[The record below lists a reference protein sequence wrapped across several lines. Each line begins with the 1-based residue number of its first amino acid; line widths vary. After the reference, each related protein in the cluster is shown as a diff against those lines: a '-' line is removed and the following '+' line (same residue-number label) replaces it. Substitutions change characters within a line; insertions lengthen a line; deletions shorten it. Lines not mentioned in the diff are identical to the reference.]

1 MEDSQGTQGTCRLGR
16 RADVVAEPTVDA
28 TDVVVP
34 TTLLGA
40 SHGYFE
46 TYQTIVPVEA
56 VSTKLMETIPAEFLT
71 ELAEPERPAIVQ
83 YSCELALA
91 HDRDTVSVLEYPSW
105 GLMNE
110 STVYS
115 YLR

>member
-1 MEDSQGTQGTCRLGR
+1 M
-16 RADVVAEPTVDA
+16 
-28 TDVVVP
+28 
-34 TTLLGA
+34 LGA

-46 TYQTIVPVEA
+46 TYQTAAPAEA
-56 VSTKLMETIPAEFLT
+56 VSTKLIETIPAEFPT
-71 ELAEPERPAIVQ
+71 ELAELERPTIVQ

-110 STVYS
+110 SAVYS
-115 YLR
+115 YLRWFFL

>member
-1 MEDSQGTQGTCRLGR
+1 M
-16 RADVVAEPTVDA
+16 
-28 TDVVVP
+28 VVP

-46 TYQTIVPVEA
+46 TYRIAAPAEA
-56 VSTKLMETIPAEFLT
+56 VSAKLMETIPAEFPT
-71 ELAEPERPAIVQ
+71 ELAEPERAAIIL
-83 YSCELALA
+83 YSCEPALA

-105 GLMNE
+105 GLKNE

-115 YLR
+115 YPR